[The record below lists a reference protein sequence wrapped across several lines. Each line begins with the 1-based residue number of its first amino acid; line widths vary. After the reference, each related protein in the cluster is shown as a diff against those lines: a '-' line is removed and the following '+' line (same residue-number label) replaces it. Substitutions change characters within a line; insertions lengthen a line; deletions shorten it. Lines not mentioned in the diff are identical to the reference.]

1 MPYAHSRNDVGQRQ
15 DLVAHLRGVAELA
28 AQYASGFGAP
38 EVGYLLGLWHDLGK
52 FNPHWQ
58 QYLLASEQGLIKR
71 GHGPD
76 HKAVGAQLA
85 LSRLGPTALCVQGH
99 HGGLKD
105 PTDLRSWL
113 KDRLREPGADEALA
127 QARQAIPNLDPAS
140 LPTLPS
146 HVAKDSLAAELF
158 LRLLFS
164 ALVDA
169 DFLDTEGHASRDRAE
184 IRGANLSVDE
194 LWQRFA
200 ASHSQLVGR
209 GVRPQGIHT
218 DIVHRVRAQIYR
230 NSINAAGAPPG
241 MFRLSAPTGGGK
253 TRAGM
258 AFALRHALRHG
269 QQRVIV
275 AVPFI
280 TITEQTAQVYR
291 NIFGADS
298 QGLPAVLEH
307 HSGAYRADIGSD
319 DFDPSVNWSRLAAEN
334 WDAPIVVTTTVQLF
348 ESLFSSMTS
357 RARKVHRLAN
367 SVIILDEAQALPPR
381 LLKPILDTLQQLCR
395 HYHTSVVISTA
406 TQPAFEVI
414 PAFRELNAR
423 EIVDNPSE
431 LFGALRRVTYDWR
444 TELPLDWAEVAALL
458 AEQPQGL
465 AILNTKR
472 DARMLLDALADPDAL
487 HLSTSLCSAHR
498 RRVIN
503 TVRER
508 LAAGGRCRLV
518 STQVVEAGVDID
530 FPLVLRAIGPLDSII
545 QAAGRCN
552 REGLLDRGHV
562 IVFDPADGGAPP
574 GAYQIGIGIT
584 RKLAGEG
591 PLDPDDP
598 AVARRYFQLLYETL
612 DADPARIQELRQK
625 WQYPDV
631 ARAFRMIDDES
642 DAVVVEYGT
651 EQEQGRVRAM
661 VEELRAGTPKA
672 RALLRHIQPY
682 TVAMR
687 RRELDHFG
695 RQGLVSKV
703 IDGVWQWHG
712 EYDATQGVTGR
723 DLPIDRLVF

>member
-28 AQYASGFGAP
+28 TQYASGFGAP

-381 LLKPILDTLQQLCR
+381 LLKPILDTLQQLCG
-395 HYHTSVVISTA
+395 S
-406 TQPAFEVI
+406 
-414 PAFRELNAR
+414 
-423 EIVDNPSE
+423 
-431 LFGALRRVTYDWR
+431 GA
-444 TELPLDWAEVAALL
+444 
-458 AEQPQGL
+458 G
-465 AILNTKR
+465 
-472 DARMLLDALADPDAL
+472 
-487 HLSTSLCSAHR
+487 S
-498 RRVIN
+498 
-503 TVRER
+503 
-508 LAAGGRCRLV
+508 G
-518 STQVVEAGVDID
+518 EAG
-530 FPLVLRAIGPLDSII
+530 
-545 QAAGRCN
+545 AGRQP
-552 REGLLDRGHV
+552 E
-562 IVFDPADGGAPP
+562 
-574 GAYQIGIGIT
+574 
-584 RKLAGEG
+584 
-591 PLDPDDP
+591 
-598 AVARRYFQLLYETL
+598 
-612 DADPARIQELRQK
+612 RQ
-625 WQYPDV
+625 W
-631 ARAFRMIDDES
+631 
-642 DAVVVEYGT
+642 
-651 EQEQGRVRAM
+651 
-661 VEELRAGTPKA
+661 
-672 RALLRHIQPY
+672 
-682 TVAMR
+682 
-687 RRELDHFG
+687 
-695 RQGLVSKV
+695 
-703 IDGVWQWHG
+703 W
-712 EYDATQGVTGR
+712 
-723 DLPIDRLVF
+723 